1 MPNKPRKQTIIPALR
16 TSEDVAAALKC
27 DSKMVFLL
35 SGNICTLGETCRA
48 LHDAGK
54 MVMLHIDLIDGLK
67 GDESG
72 IRYAVGEFGLAGII
86 STKVSCLNIAK
97 ELGIIS
103 ILRVF
108 VIDSSALK
116 TGISHVQACSPNFV
130 EVLPGVSEKIIKLA
144 LEQFKTSVI
153 AGGLIADHSD
163 VALALKAGATA
174 VSTSN
179 RTLWGLSKI

>member
-1 MPNKPRKQTIIPALR
+1 MKQIRQHIIPALR
-16 TSEDVAAALKC
+16 TEDDVSAVLKC
-27 DSKMVFLL
+27 DAKMVFLL
-35 SGNICTLGETCRA
+35 SGSICTLGETCRA
-48 LHDAGK
+48 LHAAGK
-54 MVMLHIDLIDGLK
+54 IVMLHIDLIDGLK

-97 ELGIIS
+97 DLGIIS

-108 VIDSSALK
+108 VIDSSAIR
-116 TGISHVQACSPNFV
+116 TGIAHVQACAPNFV

-144 LEQFKTSVI
+144 SLQFKTSVI
-153 AGGLIADHSD
+153 AGGLIADCSD
-163 VALALKAGATA
+163 VEYALRAGAAA

-179 RTLWGLSKI
+179 RSLWGLSGI